1 MKDKLVA
8 AVINNKNQIPY
19 INLTEDNK
27 YRGWTSDF
35 RISMNAGENMFLDLS
50 KENDLFLLF
59 ILASFWSRSTNW
71 ENAAF
76 FTIYL
81 KTNKLDNPDLWRD
94 KEFIL
99 YETAHCKENAKKTL
113 QSCTGIVPRK
123 KVSFRSDI
131 FSSIEVLVEHWD
143 EIISSLEHANQK
155 NDYLPF
161 IHYISEIKGLG
172 YGEKRMRIKVPLIL
186 RELRCQKIFSN
197 IPGEFCCVP
206 DKRVVVTAKEIGFYL
221 PTINS
226 SMKNI
231 LKASQIIYQNFGE
244 LYDIPLFAYEDVKDQ
259 LN

>member
-1 MKDKLVA
+1 MKDKLIE
-8 AVINNKNQIPY
+8 AVINNKNHIPY

-35 RISMNAGENMFLDLS
+35 RISINAEKNMFLDLS

-76 FTIYL
+76 FTTYL
-81 KTNKLDNPDLWRD
+81 KANKLDIPNIWKD
-94 KEFIL
+94 KELVL
-99 YETAHCKENAKKTL
+99 YETTHCKENAKKTI

-131 FSSIEVLVEHWD
+131 FASIEVIVEHWD
-143 EIISSLEHANQK
+143 EIILNLERANRK

-161 IHYISEIKGLG
+161 IMYISEIKGLG
-172 YGEKRMRIKVPLIL
+172 FGEKRMKIKVPLIL
-186 RELRCQKIFSN
+186 RELRCQNIFSN
-197 IPGEFCCVP
+197 IPGKYCCVP

-221 PTINS
+221 PVINS
-226 SMKNI
+226 TKSI
-231 LKASQIIYQNFGE
+231 LKASKLIYENFGD
-244 LYDIPLFAYEDVKDQ
+244 LYDIPLFAYEDIKEQ
-259 LN
+259 IK